1 MILYKAMVMFNIY
14 LLYNLKTGNTVALNT
29 SKKNWKSLEKI
40 NSMKLLVTIR
50 QGRVLLWEKTMH
62 KFLSDEDGGISFS

>member
-1 MILYKAMVMFNIY
+1 MFNIY

-50 QGRVLLWEKTMH
+50 QGRVLL
-62 KFLSDEDGGISFS
+62 